1 MKKTE
6 IVEDIVMGRKTSLT
20 SWQKRLLPL
29 MKWMIIGLT
38 FFFFVASFAQYY
50 YLQQNIER
58 APKLNIHES
67 FASIPNDQESLSVSK
82 FKASVMLEANALE
95 RRHHQANVLL
105 MSRVWVRYLGF
116 VTGMILALVGAVF
129 ILGKLQEPTT
139 ELAAKIQITEVT
151 LKSSSPGIILCV
163 LGVILMLTTIVI
175 NHTIEV
181 KDSAIYTRDG
191 ILSTANTTESSK
203 PQLDE

>member
-1 MKKTE
+1 ME
-6 IVEDIVMGRKTSLT
+6 EEFVMGRKTSLT
-20 SWQKRLLPL
+20 NWHMRLLPL
-29 MKWMIIGLT
+29 MKRMIIGLT
-38 FFFFVASFAQYY
+38 FFFFVASFLQYY

-58 APKLNIHES
+58 APKLNIQES
-67 FASIPNDQESLSVSK
+67 FSNIPNEQELLSASK

-129 ILGKLQEPTT
+129 ILGKLQEPTS
-139 ELAAKIQITEVT
+139 ELAAKVEITEIT

-181 KDSAIYTRDG
+181 KDSQIYTRDG
-191 ILSTANTTESSK
+191 ILSTATTTESSK